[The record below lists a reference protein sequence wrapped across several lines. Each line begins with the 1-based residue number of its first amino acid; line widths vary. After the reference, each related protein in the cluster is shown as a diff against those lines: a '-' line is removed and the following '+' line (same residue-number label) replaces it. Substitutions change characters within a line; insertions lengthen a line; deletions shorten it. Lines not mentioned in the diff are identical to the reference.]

1 MTDKASIRPDMDPE
15 LRTKAIAAAWSA
27 WQSRHG
33 GKLGPGPAF
42 TEAIDAVLG
51 VVSHAFIEKMAALE
65 AENAK
70 LARLLADPCVQKLE
84 PDEPFFVLLGRDPDA
99 AQAIARWVKLREGR
113 EGISDKTDAALKTFH
128 EFGDFRRARTTL
140 QEHAE
145 DGERQGDKG

>member
-51 VVSHAFIEKMAALE
+51 VVSPAFLERIAALE
-65 AENAK
+65 AHK
-70 LARLLADPCVQKLE
+70 QVLASLVAAVSILRRAEERKTRPSKAVASDTMFRQMLADYE
-84 PDEPFFVLLGRDPDA
+84 R
-99 AQAIARWVKLREGR
+99 AIA
-113 EGISDKTDAALKTFH
+113 S
-128 EFGDFRRARTTL
+128 ARTTL

-145 DGERQGDKG
+145 DGERQGDDNAS